1 MPLQGL
7 PSSSA
12 LPDDTQAKIRDFQKR
27 HAQKVKSW
35 VREILS
41 LEESVTILVGERQC
55 LEPNCPD
62 METLVALLLD
72 PSKDS
77 ASPEQQ
83 PHAIAQKHLLDLCY
97 NDVAAL
103 CDTLKS
109 QLSSDVS
116 SPP

>member
-7 PSSSA
+7 SGTSASS
-12 LPDDTQAKIRDFQKR
+12 DDTQSKIREFQKR
-27 HAQKVKSW
+27 HAQKVKGW

-41 LEESVTILVGERQC
+41 LEDSVTILVGERQC

-62 METLVALLLD
+62 LETLIALLLD
-72 PSKDS
+72 PAKGS
-77 ASPEQQ
+77 ASPEEQ

-103 CDTLKS
+103 CNTLRD
-109 QLSSDVS
+109 QLSPAV
-116 SPP
+116 